1 MKVATSQRM
10 DVTNIDDI
18 FVEDELNYP
27 PKGSAQGEKKEQNI
41 IKFLYKFAPD
51 HREKIDQYVAAHRY
65 LLNIPPPPKI
75 SLFEDALIL
84 SEFIK
89 AREGIKDDR
98 TKTMEHLCD

>member
-1 MKVATSQRM
+1 MKLATSQRN
-10 DVTNIDDI
+10 DVPTIDDI
-18 FVEDELNYP
+18 FVEDEFNHP
-27 PKGSAQGEKKEQNI
+27 PKASAQGEKKEQNI

-51 HREKIDQYVAAHRY
+51 HIERIDQYVAAHRF

-75 SLFEDALIL
+75 SVFEDALIL

-89 AREGIKDDR
+89 AREGIKEDR